1 VAGRISQEN
10 TSPGYP
16 PLKLISAT
24 FGLGS
29 LLLGLMLTVL
39 ILWSLLFA

>member
-1 VAGRISQEN
+1 MKREHPSI
-10 TSPGYP
+10 

-29 LLLGLMLTVL
+29 LLLGMFLTVL
-39 ILWSLLFA
+39 IVWSLLVS